1 MRSPVERSAPVGERE
16 GFVARFDDFQRRHPA
31 LGVPI
36 AVVYKFVD
44 DQGVYLA
51 ALITYYGFLSLF
63 PLLLLLASVVGFVLQ
78 HNPEW
83 QERILDSTLSQFPV
97 IREELTA
104 PDGLEGSTA
113 AVIVGTLIAIYGAMG
128 VAQAIQNAM
137 NTAWAVPR
145 NRRPNPFKARLRS
158 TLLIM
163 TAGLTVL
170 TTTVLSG
177 VVSSADAYGANF
189 GVGVRASATVLAI
202 LLNTIVAVIGFRVAT
217 ARRLRKR
224 DVLPGAITAAVLWQL
239 LQLFGTAYVGYVFK
253 NASSTYGVFGLV
265 FGLLAWI
272 FLAALALVLCVEL
285 NVVRSK
291 RLYPRALL
299 TVFTDNVDLTEA
311 DMRVY
316 ADAAG
321 AQRLKGFER
330 ITVTYED
337 DGQFL
342 SSRRNGAESGAA
354 DDGLGDEGAADE
366 RDEGD
371 ARLS

>member
-1 MRSPVERSAPVGERE
+1 VWSSAERSDGARPPSGVAERLD
-16 GFVARFDDFQRRHPA
+16 RFQRRHPS
-31 LGVPI
+31 LGFPI

-44 DQGVYLA
+44 DQGIYLA

-78 HNPEW
+78 HNPEL
-83 QERILDSTLSQFPV
+83 QERILDSTISQFP
-97 IREELTA
+97 ILREELA
-104 PDGLEGSTA
+104 ARDGLQGSTA
-113 AVIVGTLIAIYGAMG
+113 AVVIGGLVAVYGALG
-128 VAQAIQNAM
+128 VAQAVQNAM

-145 NRRPNPFKARLRS
+145 NRRPNPLRARMRS
-158 TLLIM
+158 TLLIL

-170 TTTVLSG
+170 TTTVLSAI
-177 VVSSADAYGANF
+177 VSSADAYGADLH
-189 GVGVRASATVLAI
+189 GGLRVLASVAAV
-202 LLNTIVAVIGFRVAT
+202 LLNALVAVIGFRVAT

-224 DVLPGAITAAVLWQL
+224 DVLPGAITAAILWQF

-253 NASSTYGVFGLV
+253 GASTTYGVFSLV
-265 FGLLAWI
+265 LGLLAWI
-272 FLAALALVLCVEL
+272 FLAALSLVFCVEL

-311 DMRVY
+311 DMKAY

-337 DGQFL
+337 DGQYL
-342 SSRRNGAESGAA
+342 STRRQEEPPGNGDGGVRDVGEVVGES
-354 DDGLGDEGAADE
+354 
-366 RDEGD
+366 
-371 ARLS
+371 